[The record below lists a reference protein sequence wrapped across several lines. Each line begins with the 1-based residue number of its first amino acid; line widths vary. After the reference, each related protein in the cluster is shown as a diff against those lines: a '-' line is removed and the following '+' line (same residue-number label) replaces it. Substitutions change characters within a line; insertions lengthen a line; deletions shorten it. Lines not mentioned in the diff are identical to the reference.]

1 MIKKKLI
8 LGIFFIIFLNGCVQ
22 STSFLGPAYTLGT
35 TGNALQAGLSFG
47 TNKTFLEIKK
57 INKSKDL
64 EQKKNYELH
73 ELLEARI
80 KETRKKIK
88 IIK

>member
-57 INKSKDL
+57 INKSKGL
-64 EQKKNYELH
+64 EQKKNYELR

>member
-64 EQKKNYELH
+64 EQKKNYELR

>member
-35 TGNALQAGLSFG
+35 TGNVLQSGLSFG

-64 EQKKNYELH
+64 EQKKNYELR

>member
-64 EQKKNYELH
+64 EQKKNYEFSSF
-73 ELLEARI
+73 
-80 KETRKKIK
+80 
-88 IIK
+88 

>member
-35 TGNALQAGLSFG
+35 TGNVLQAGLSFG

-64 EQKKNYELH
+64 EQKKNYELR

>member
-8 LGIFFIIFLNGCVQ
+8 LGIFFITFLNGCVQ

-35 TGNALQAGLSFG
+35 TGNALQAGLSYG
-47 TNKTFLEIKK
+47 TNKTFFEFKK
-57 INKSKDL
+57 MNKSKDL
-64 EQKKNYELH
+64 EQKKNYELR

>member
-22 STSFLGPAYTLGT
+22 STSFLGPAYTFGT

-64 EQKKNYELH
+64 EQKKNYELR

>member
-22 STSFLGPAYTLGT
+22 SKSFLGPAYTLGT

-64 EQKKNYELH
+64 EQKKNYELR